1 MTMPDLLGMTAENAE
16 LVIKTTGFDFIRIDS
31 PPPRFLKFPAE
42 AKVIRQRMVD
52 GKVEILVALTPIII
66 TD

>member
-1 MTMPDLLGMTAENAE
+1 MNMPDLLGMTAENAE
-16 LVIKTTGFDFIRIDS
+16 TAIKEAGFGLIRIDS

-42 AKVIRQRMVD
+42 AKVIRQRMID
-52 GKVEILVALTPIII
+52 GKIEILVALTPVIL